1 MRVRRSSG
9 RQTAGQGGREEGAD
23 RTIEI
28 LDAAADCFMESG
40 FDAAT
45 IDDIADRLDSTKGL
59 IYYKFKSKIDLFF
72 AVYQRGIELAR
83 DTVQPHARSG
93 LEPLARLKAMAI
105 AHTLLLMRTL
115 SYHHVIKQAVDVHV
129 DRALTPQQRGALRQ
143 LTSLRAGYERLFA
156 HVIEECAREG
166 SLLVPNLDICTKTL
180 MGGLDSVSNWY
191 RPKAN
196 EMDVDRLFIAE
207 AVANQVIFGLDS
219 KADLPKSEA
228 SYVRF
233 QESR

>member
-1 MRVRRSSG
+1 MRGRRSSG
-9 RQTAGQGGREEGAD
+9 GRGGAANGREDASD
-23 RTIEI
+23 RIIEI

-45 IDDIADRLDSTKGL
+45 IDDIAERLNSTKGL

-83 DTVQPHARSG
+83 DTVEPHARSG
-93 LEPLARLKAMAI
+93 LAPLPRLKAMAI

-129 DRALTPQQRGALRQ
+129 DRALTPQQRTALRQ
-143 LTSLRAGYERLFA
+143 LTNLRASYEHLFS

-166 SLLVPNLDICTKTL
+166 SLLVASVEIATKTL
-180 MGGLDSVSNWY
+180 IGGLDSVSNWY

-207 AVANQVIFGLDS
+207 AVVNQLIFGLEP
-219 KADLPKSEA
+219 KAGMKKHKG
-228 SYVRF
+228 
-233 QESR
+233 

>member
-1 MRVRRSSG
+1 MRGRRSSG
-9 RQTAGQGGREEGAD
+9 GRGGNANGREDSSD
-23 RTIEI
+23 RIIEI

-45 IDDIADRLDSTKGL
+45 IDDIAERLNSTKGL

-93 LEPLARLKAMAI
+93 LAPLARLKAMAI

-129 DRALTPQQRGALRQ
+129 DRALTPQQRSALRQ
-143 LTSLRAGYERLFA
+143 LTNLRAGYEHLFA
-156 HVIEECAREG
+156 HVIEECTREG
-166 SLLVPNLDICTKTL
+166 SLLVPSVEIATKTL
-180 MGGLDSVSNWY
+180 IGGLDSVSNWY

-207 AVANQVIFGLDS
+207 AVVNQLIFGLE
-219 KADLPKSEA
+219 PKPGWKKHKE
-228 SYVRF
+228 
-233 QESR
+233 